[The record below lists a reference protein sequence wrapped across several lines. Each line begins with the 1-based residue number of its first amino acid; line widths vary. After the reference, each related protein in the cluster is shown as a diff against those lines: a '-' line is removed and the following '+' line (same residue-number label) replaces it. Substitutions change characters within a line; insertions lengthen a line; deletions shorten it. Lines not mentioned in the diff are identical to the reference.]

1 MLLNYIAILTDSC
14 RNSPTQSICAKTEN
28 VSAVNNGLRRETFL
42 TIFTR
47 TTCAPS
53 LSLRLSQQLRSA
65 ENGRAARDIP
75 SALSSDFLVMM
86 FCFNFSMSSS
96 SFSLRPFAGLSFFFF
111 EVKTS
116 SVDTAAT

>member
-14 RNSPTQSICAKTEN
+14 RHSPTQSICTKSEN
-28 VSAVNNGLRRETFL
+28 VSAVINGLRRETFL
-42 TIFTR
+42 AIFTR
-47 TTCAPS
+47 PTCALE
-53 LSLRLSQQLRSA
+53 LSLSQQLRSA